1 MKKIKKIAVKVFGF
15 LGSLIGSNAVI
26 FNVVGVINYSELKI
40 AVIIAG
46 MLLVTAYAIDKSIS
60 E

>member
-1 MKKIKKIAVKVFGF
+1 MNKIKKIFVKIFGF
-15 LGSLIGSNAVI
+15 VGVFVGANAVI

-40 AVIIAG
+40 AVVIAG
-46 MLLVTAYAIDKSIS
+46 GLLVTAYAIEKSIS